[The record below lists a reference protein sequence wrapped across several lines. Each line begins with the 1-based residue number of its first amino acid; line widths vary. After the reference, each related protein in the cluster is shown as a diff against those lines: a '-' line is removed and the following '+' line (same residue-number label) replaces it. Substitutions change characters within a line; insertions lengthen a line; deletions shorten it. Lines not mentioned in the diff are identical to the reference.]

1 MHPCSEPDRR
11 SCAATMNAAC
21 QPVAAPIAAAR
32 LAAPGCLDGGD
43 IDLPH
48 LHHGFK
54 SPSGRRTIRVGN
66 GRGQHTRRDLP
77 GQPPAVLAPAALAFL
92 AAVADDGVPQAIR
105 FLLIVRRNLKR
116 KRLVVLEDRAAVQAQ
131 AGDSFSNHSTVVV
144 KNLPRTFPG
153 ISVLA

>member
-1 MHPCSEPDRR
+1 MPPASLSQPC
-11 SCAATMNAAC
+11 
-21 QPVAAPIAAAR
+21 
-32 LAAPGCLDGGD
+32 LAAPGSLDDGD

-54 SPSGRRTIRVGN
+54 SPFGRRAVRVGN
-66 GRGQHTRRDLP
+66 GCGQHTRRDLP
-77 GQPPAVLAPAALAFL
+77 GQPPAVLAPAALTLL
-92 AAVADDGVPQAIR
+92 AAIADDGIPQPVR
-105 FLLIVRRNLKR
+105 FLLIVGRDLKR